1 MWTFAS
7 ILLLITWIIW
17 GVEWGLLVFVIVW
30 GSGKLLPILI
40 FYLLPPSQKIIL
52 ETDRSHFQYLEKEA
66 SFSEIEREIKEKKE
80 LLKNLN
86 SLYDVYSDP
95 SFGRKRKAKQYKEKI
110 KEEQM
115 KLKILEDIRKKKQ

>member
-7 ILLLITWIIW
+7 ILSLIAWIIW

-30 GSGKLLPILI
+30 GGSKLLPILI
-40 FYLLPPSQKIIL
+40 FYFLPPSQKIIL
-52 ETDRSHFQYLEKEA
+52 EMDRSHFQYLEKEA
-66 SFSEIEREIKEKKE
+66 SSSEVEREIKEKKE
-80 LLKNLN
+80 LLKNFN

-95 SFGRKRKAKQYKEKI
+95 DLGRKREAKQYKEKI